1 METSYFVITVLI
13 LVVIF
18 LIWRDKNNTK
28 TFKNS
33 YKSARE
39 RIDRLDKDLKSNEES
54 LKIYK
59 KYFSLF
65 HTYYNEDWNR
75 DTPFLKIIEIGRIFI
90 FTNGGSP
97 KPPHNL
103 ETPISE
109 IEIPLK
115 SKQRLQEEFGKY
127 WNHVSQFPLGAFLM
141 LMADLK
147 SFKIGSSEN
156 GSRTATEFLEWRI
169 RYNQ

>member
-1 METSYFVITVLI
+1 MNTNYFFIIILI
-13 LVVIF
+13 IAIVF
-18 LIWRDKNNTK
+18 LLWKVRNTTK
-28 TFKNS
+28 AYYNS
-33 YKSARE
+33 YRSASE
-39 RIDRLDKDLKSNEES
+39 RIGKLEKNLKSNEDS
-54 LKIYK
+54 LKIYR

-75 DTPFLKIIEIGRIFI
+75 DTPFLEIIETGRIFI
-90 FTNGGSP
+90 FNGGSP

-109 IEIPLK
+109 IEIPIE
-115 SKQRLQEEFGKY
+115 SKERLQEEFGRY
-127 WNHVSQFPLGAFLM
+127 WNHVSKFPLGSFLI

-156 GSRTATEFLEWRI
+156 GSMTAIEFLEWRI
-169 RYNQ
+169 RYNK

>member
-1 METSYFVITVLI
+1 METSYFIIIVLI
-13 LVVIF
+13 LVIIF
-18 LIWRDKNNTK
+18 LFWKSINNTK
-28 TFKNS
+28 SFKNS

-75 DTPFLKIIEIGRIFI
+75 DTPFLKIIEIGRVFI
-90 FTNGGSP
+90 FNGGSP

-109 IEIPLK
+109 IKIPPE

-127 WNHVSQFPLGAFLM
+127 WHHVSQFSLGHFLM

-147 SFKIGSSEN
+147 SFKSGSSEN